1 MAKFKVVADEVG
13 VRGGPAEV
21 RFSAHAGDVVDEATI
36 TAAGLKVESLL
47 GAGAIEPAPAGAAVT
62 CVADAKKATATV
74 SGGGAVA
81 SPVKAED
88 K

>member
-13 VRGGPAEV
+13 VRGGPADV
-21 RFSAHAGDVVDEATI
+21 RFSAHVGDVVEDTTI
-36 TAAGLKVESLL
+36 TAAGLRIESLL
-47 GAGAIEPAPAGAAVT
+47 SNGAIEPAPAGAAVT
-62 CVADAKKATATV
+62 CVADAKKGQA
-74 SGGGAVA
+74 GAASAPVA